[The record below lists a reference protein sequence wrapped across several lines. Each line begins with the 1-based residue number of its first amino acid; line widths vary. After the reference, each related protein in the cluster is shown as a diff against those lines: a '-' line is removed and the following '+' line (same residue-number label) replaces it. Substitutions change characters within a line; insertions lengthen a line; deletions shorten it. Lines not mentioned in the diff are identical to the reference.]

1 MSMSASYA
9 NVVILGTR
17 VIYPADQKSV
27 TVQLSNNNQK
37 PALIQSWIDTGDQTA
52 SPDQIKVPSLSHPL
66 SSE

>member
-52 SPDQIKVPSLSHPL
+52 SPDQIKAPSLSHPL